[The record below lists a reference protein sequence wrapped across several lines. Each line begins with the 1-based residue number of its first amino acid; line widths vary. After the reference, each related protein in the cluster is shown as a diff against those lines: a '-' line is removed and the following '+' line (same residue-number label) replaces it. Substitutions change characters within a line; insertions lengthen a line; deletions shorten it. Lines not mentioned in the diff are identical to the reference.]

1 MSRYEEVMQEIL
13 NEYRG
18 SIERKFNDYI
28 LSDSIDETESE
39 IEKIMYVQIMNDIII
54 NDDIPSKLTPQ
65 YKIKKDE
72 SYIRVDFLLEIFDER
87 DEMNNVKII
96 IEYDGHNFHEKTKEQ
111 AKKDKSRDRFLL
123 NNGYY
128 VLRFTGSEIYQNPR
142 KCVQEI
148 EDLIIKKLYGKEIES
163 I

>member
-1 MSRYEEVMQEIL
+1 
-13 NEYRG
+13 
-18 SIERKFNDYI
+18 
-28 LSDSIDETESE
+28 
-39 IEKIMYVQIMNDIII
+39 MYVQIMNDIII
-54 NDDIPSKLTPQ
+54 NDDTPSKLTPQ

-96 IEYDGHNFHEKTKEQ
+96 IECDGHNFHEKTKEQ